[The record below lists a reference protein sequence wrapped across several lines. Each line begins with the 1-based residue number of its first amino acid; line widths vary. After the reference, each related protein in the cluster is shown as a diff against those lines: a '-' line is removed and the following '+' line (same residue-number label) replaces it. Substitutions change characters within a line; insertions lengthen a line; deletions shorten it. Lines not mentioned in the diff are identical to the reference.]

1 LWDAAIK
8 APEDTVS
15 NTTAKLTEGCPGAGL
30 GSQSLFH
37 LQWATVETLVGVPT
51 AFISLFRAG
60 HLEHHAAMP
69 LDGVCNRE
77 CGLPNLYAHDPTR
90 ARLYFDYD

>member
-1 LWDAAIK
+1 VGRRYQSAR
-8 APEDTVS
+8 
-15 NTTAKLTEGCPGAGL
+15 GYGL
-30 GSQSLFH
+30 QYYCKTDRGVPRCWFGIPIALSSPR
-37 LQWATVETLVGVPT
+37 ATVETLVGVPT
-51 AFISLFRAG
+51 AFMSLFRAG